1 MDGDGGGPPTCH
13 KVGGERAKGSF
24 MRFIIDKINCKNH
37 VLLLLHCLMFLQIA
51 IAVAIFCSND
61 KVYVKDHFTVYV
73 HTIYFFQLEDQDDCL
88 EIAIKN
94 PLNSK
99 LNLTFLWVFER
110 TLLFSS
116 DFLGY

>member
-37 VLLLLHCLMFLQIA
+37 VLLLLHCFCKLQSLYL
-51 IAVAIFCSND
+51 AIFCSID
-61 KVYVKDHFTVYV
+61 KVCVKDHFTINA

-88 EIAIKN
+88 EI
-94 PLNSK
+94 
-99 LNLTFLWVFER
+99 
-110 TLLFSS
+110 LL
-116 DFLGY
+116 